1 MQERTLGNSGL
12 KVSLAGLGTNNFS
25 ALTDLETSREIV
37 HKALDL
43 GVTLF
48 DTADIYGGELGGS
61 ESYLGQI
68 LGNRRK
74 DVVLATKFG
83 MKDLTAAPASSSRR
97 YIMSAVEGSLRR
109 LKTDWID
116 LYQLHTPDGT
126 TPIEETLR
134 ALDDLI
140 AQGKVRYVGSSNLA
154 AWQVVEAHWTA
165 ERRGLNHFI
174 SAQNEYSLLD
184 RGIEREL
191 LPALQA
197 YDIGLLPYFP
207 LASGLLSGKYRRDT
221 PPPQGT
227 RLAAWKGVASKYLT
241 ESNWALLDALKGFA
255 EQRGHSLLDLA
266 FAWLAGHARVSSI
279 IAGATKPE
287 QVEQN
292 ARAVAWTL
300 TQAELAEIRT
310 LLDGT

>member
-1 MQERTLGNSGL
+1 MQERTVGNSGL
-12 KVSLAGLGTNNFS
+12 KVSLVGLGTNNFS
-25 ALTDLETSREIV
+25 ALTDLGTSREIV

-43 GVTLF
+43 GITLF
-48 DTADIYGGELGGS
+48 DTADVYGGEFGGS

-68 LGNRRK
+68 LGDRRK

-116 LYQLHTPDGT
+116 LYQLHIPDGT

-140 AQGKVRYVGSSNLA
+140 AQGKVRYVGSSNFA

-165 ERRGLNHFI
+165 EQRGLNRFI

-184 RGIEREL
+184 RGIEHEL
-191 LPALQA
+191 IPALKA
-197 YDIGLLPYFP
+197 YNIGLLPYFP
-207 LASGLLSGKYRRDT
+207 LASGLLTGKYQRDVS
-221 PPPQGT
+221 PPQGT
-227 RLAAWKGVASKYLT
+227 RLAAWKGVANKYLT
-241 ESNWALLDALKGFA
+241 ERNWDLIGALSGFA

-266 FAWLAGHARVSSI
+266 FAWLAAHSSVSSV
-279 IAGATKPE
+279 IAGATRPP

-292 ARAVAWTL
+292 AKTAEWVL
-300 TQAELAEIRT
+300 SHAELVEVGT
-310 LLDGT
+310 LLDG